1 MNKSCCKN
9 TSCPFAYTDESEQ
22 IQNYGC
28 LPTPIEILNM
38 RVKYGKTW
46 ACHSNIK
53 IPCKGALL
61 RLKELG
67 YENSVN
73 YPLVTLEDDFQF
85 NISSKFYNDI
95 KKRDLDRIKILNDLL

>member
-1 MNKSCCKN
+1 MSNSCCKN
-9 TSCPFAYTDESEQ
+9 TTCPFAYTETSEK

-38 RVKYGKTW
+38 RVNHNKTW

-61 RLKELG
+61 RLKELK

-73 YPLVTLEDDFQF
+73 YPLVTLDDDFQF
-85 NISSKFYNDI
+85 NIPINFSNDI
-95 KKRDLDRIKILNDLL
+95 RKRDLERGKNLKELL